1 MTHVLVVEDDPW
13 IAWMV
18 ADELKDRGCEVR
30 TATDGAEAL
39 QQIEENRPDVIVL
52 DLMLPT
58 MHGWDFVEQYQQHTG
73 GTRLPIIVVSA
84 AGAVPRSMEK
94 RGVRHY
100 LRKPFDLEEL
110 ARCVADEGGSARK
123 IAHPMHV

>member
-1 MTHVLVVEDDPW
+1 VLVVEDDPW

-18 ADELKDRGCEVR
+18 ADELADRGCEVSM
-30 TATDGAEAL
+30 AGDGAEAL
-39 QQIEENRPDVIVL
+39 HQIEESRPDVIVL
-52 DLMLPT
+52 DLMLPR

-84 AGAVPRSMEK
+84 AGAVPRSLEK

-110 ARCVADEGGSARK
+110 AQCVADEGGSPEPATASAA
-123 IAHPMHV
+123 I

>member
-18 ADELKDRGCEVR
+18 ADELTDRGCEVR

-39 QQIEENRPDVIVL
+39 HELEENRPDVIVL

-73 GTRLPIIVVSA
+73 GKRLPIIVVSA

-110 ARCVADEGGSARK
+110 ARCVTDETGSRQAVSRSV
-123 IAHPMHV
+123 AV

>member
-1 MTHVLVVEDDPW
+1 VLVVEDDPW

-18 ADELKDRGCEVR
+18 ADELTDRGCQVE
-30 TATDGAEAL
+30 TANDGAEAL
-39 QQIEENRPDVIVL
+39 QHVEENRPDVIVL

-58 MHGWDFVEQYQQHTG
+58 MHGWEFVERYQQKTG
-73 GTRLPIIVVSA
+73 GTRVPIIVVSA
-84 AGAVPRSMEK
+84 TGGVPRAMEK

-110 ARCVADEGGSARK
+110 ARCVAHEGGSSETA
-123 IAHPMHV
+123 AYPMHA

>member
-18 ADELKDRGCEVR
+18 ADELSDRGCEVR

-39 QQIEENRPDVIVL
+39 HEVEENRPDVIVL
-52 DLMLPT
+52 DLMLPKL
-58 MHGWDFVEQYQQHTG
+58 HGWDFVERYQQHTG
-73 GTRLPIIVVSA
+73 GTRVPIIVVS
-84 AGAVPRSMEK
+84 GADRVPHSMEK

-100 LRKPFDLEEL
+100 LRKPFDLDEL
-110 ARCVADEGGSARK
+110 ARCVADEGGSAQPVRPPV
-123 IAHPMHV
+123 AV

>member
-1 MTHVLVVEDDPW
+1 VTHVLVVEDDPW

-18 ADELKDRGCEVR
+18 ADELTDRGCQVSM
-30 TATDGAEAL
+30 AGDGTEAL
-39 QQIEENRPDVIVL
+39 HQLEESRPDVIVL

-58 MHGWDFVEQYQQHTG
+58 MHGWDFVERYQQHTG

-84 AGAVPRSMEK
+84 AGAVPRSLEK

-110 ARCVADEGGSARK
+110 ANCVANEGGAPEVATSSVT
-123 IAHPMHV
+123 I

>member
-1 MTHVLVVEDDPW
+1 VTHVLVVEDDPW

-18 ADELKDRGCEVR
+18 ADELTERGCEVR

-39 QQIEENRPDVIVL
+39 HEVEENRPDVIVL
-52 DLMLPT
+52 DLMLPR
-58 MHGWDFVEQYQQHTG
+58 MHGWDFVDQYQQHTG

-84 AGAVPRSMEK
+84 AGAVPQSMEK

-110 ARCVADEGGSARK
+110 ARCVTDEGGAPEAVASSVA
-123 IAHPMHV
+123 I

>member
-18 ADELKDRGCEVR
+18 ADELTDRGCEVR
-30 TATDGAEAL
+30 TATDGPEAL
-39 QQIEENRPDVIVL
+39 HQIEESRPDVIVL

-58 MHGWDFVEQYQQHTG
+58 MHGWDFVERYQQHTG
-73 GTRLPIIVVSA
+73 GTRLPIIVVSGSGA
-84 AGAVPRSMEK
+84 APRSMEK

-110 ARCVADEGGSARK
+110 ARCVADEGTSPQAA
-123 IAHPMHV
+123 AHPVAV